1 MHRTRK
7 LFASTIIAAAGAGAV
22 SACRGVARD
31 RAPRAPAPA
40 PAPAPEIP
48 GLPFLQQLAAN
59 PAAATQLMQGFA
71 NIMGNASAPAATATA
86 TPATPVT
93 GPGATASI
101 SLPQPADVLPG
112 ANVLPGA
119 TALPGGN
126 MTTVP
131 VGNTTTVP
139 QTAPAAAPAS
149 PLSGLTESLG
159 VPGGLA
165 SLLPGGSPLG
175 GLLPT
180 GPTAPVTAAPAGAP
194 APAPAPLFTPLS
206 ALP

>member
-7 LFASTIIAAAGAGAV
+7 MFATSMIAAAGAV
-22 SACRGVARD
+22 SAAVALSAGAAAQP
-31 RAPRAPAPA
+31 APLPAPAPA
-40 PAPAPEIP
+40 PAPAPEVP
-48 GLPFLQQLAAN
+48 GMQFLQQLAAN

-71 NIMGNASAPAATATA
+71 NLMGTTPAATATT

-101 SLPQPADVLPG
+101 NLPQP

-126 MTTVP
+126 LTTVP

-139 QTAPAAAPAS
+139 ATAPAAPAS
-149 PLSGLTESLG
+149 PLSGLTDSLG

-165 SLLPGGSPLG
+165 SLLPSGTPLA

-180 GPTAPVTAAPAGAP
+180 DAAAPVAAPVAAPAAAP
-194 APAPAPLFTPLS
+194 APGSLLSPLS

>member
-7 LFASTIIAAAGAGAV
+7 LFASTIIAAAGAV
-22 SACRGVARD
+22 SAA
-31 RAPRAPAPA
+31 AAFSATATAQPAPA
-40 PAPAPEIP
+40 PAPAPQIP

-71 NIMGNASAPAATATA
+71 NIMGNAPAATATA

-101 SLPQPADVLPG
+101 TLPQP

-126 MTTVP
+126 VTTVP

>member
-1 MHRTRK
+1 MHGTRK
-7 LFASTIIAAAGAGAV
+7 LFATTIIAAAGAV
-22 SACRGVARD
+22 SAAVALS
-31 RAPRAPAPA
+31 ATATAQPAPA

-71 NIMGNASAPAATATA
+71 NIMGGAAAPAATATA

-101 SLPQPADVLPG
+101 SLPQPA
-112 ANVLPGA
+112 NVLPDA
-119 TALPGGN
+119 TGLPGIA
-126 MTTVP
+126 P
-131 VGNTTTVP
+131 AIPAGNTTTVP

-180 GPTAPVTAAPAGAP
+180 DPTAPVTTAPVGAP

>member
-7 LFASTIIAAAGAGAV
+7 LFATTMIAAAGAV
-22 SACRGVARD
+22 SAAM
-31 RAPRAPAPA
+31 ALSATASAQPAPA
-40 PAPAPEIP
+40 PAPAPEVP

-59 PAAATQLMQGFA
+59 PAAATQIVQGFA
-71 NIMGNASAPAATATA
+71 NMMGTAPAAPAATAAT
-86 TPATPVT
+86 TPATPVS

-101 SLPQPADVLPG
+101 SLPQP

-131 VGNTTTVP
+131 VGNTTTAP
-139 QTAPAAAPAS
+139 QTAPAS
-149 PLSGLTESLG
+149 PLSGLTDSLG

-165 SLLPGGSPLG
+165 SLLPAGTPLAN
-175 GLLPT
+175 LLPT
-180 GPTAPVTAAPAGAP
+180 GETAPVAAAP
-194 APAPAPLFTPLS
+194 APAPVPPLFTPLS